1 MRFLRSRGATL
12 VGVFLLVLSPL
23 AAGAEGENPEA
34 APPDTTTPG
43 VVLEEPAEDLAV
55 AYQGLEARARYTG
68 AGYVVELRNPG
79 LEPREVDLEIHCV
92 SWSGSLVARMGPLPR
107 VVGQE
112 RQHVIVAA
120 GQTAEIRVGSTW
132 PAIPDPTPTAVGA
145 LMQDELFVERV
156 QRVQLLLRPPG
167 QEPPEMQQLMPTL
180 VPDPS
185 VAFLTPRRTR
195 A

>member
-1 MRFLRSRGATL
+1 
-12 VGVFLLVLSPL
+12 LLVLAPL
-23 AAGAEGENPEA
+23 AAGAEGENEEA
-34 APPDTTTPG
+34 PPPDTTTPG
-43 VVLEEPAEDLAV
+43 VVLEQPAEDVAV
-55 AYQGLEARARYTG
+55 GYQGLEAKARYTG

-79 LEPREVDLEIHCV
+79 LEPRELDLEIHCV

-120 GQTAEIRVGSTW
+120 GETAEIRVGPTW
-132 PAIPDPTPTAVGA
+132 PALPDSVAPSPNGA

-167 QEPPEMQQLMPTL
+167 QQPPTMPQLMPTL
-180 VPDPS
+180 VADPS